1 MLLNWKKLLPVVTVS
16 ENHKEIYSFED
27 KNNSSDIYVKVAQWE
42 NKILEELSEQFNFFI
57 LDGKEKMEP
66 YKYGDFKF
74 MKSDLKEKNSHK
86 QTGKSRGCGAGVD

>member
-1 MLLNWKKLLPVVTVS
+1 MTVS

-42 NKILEELSEQFNFFI
+42 KKFLKNFQNNLIFFI
-57 LDGKEKMEP
+57 SDGKEKMEP

-74 MKSDLKEKNSHK
+74 MKSDLKE
-86 QTGKSRGCGAGVD
+86 